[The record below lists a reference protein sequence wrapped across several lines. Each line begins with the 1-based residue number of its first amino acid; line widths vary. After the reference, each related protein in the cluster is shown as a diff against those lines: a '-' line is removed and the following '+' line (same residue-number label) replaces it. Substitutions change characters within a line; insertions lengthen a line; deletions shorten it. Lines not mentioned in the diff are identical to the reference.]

1 MAIYIPPEI
10 VNATPAEKAALYN
23 NLLSQGYSDEEIRV
37 AAGAPRDD
45 NWAMLQQLAAQQVK
59 PAQNFSGL
67 FSSGKA
73 LEDQAQQVLAASGK
87 ANDPRFADAIV
98 GSFVQDGVTYNVQGD
113 GSIQGIIETPTGA
126 YLAGGFTPTGQQATE
141 QLSTRFEETDLDR
154 ALGIL
159 ANAAIA
165 AGTGLALGP
174 AGVGA
179 LGIPGAAAAGAGLT
193 NLVNTADL
201 ESALRAAALGG
212 LTAYG
217 VQNLFP
223 GAGATAPVDDF
234 LAADVAQLAAQGI
247 PEEQIAQILT
257 QEGVAANVI
266 NAALDA
272 QFGTSAPGSAKGL
285 GTPSTSSGAEQVA
298 ITGQNVSNLGA
309 LSSLAPALAAFVPSQ
324 TLPSIE
330 VTGQTIKPDLTV
342 PSAVSAALP
351 AVLGGTVQQ
360 VGITGQTIPKTEPVA
375 PSAAAVGSIIPGI
388 QAAVPSA
395 AEQVQVTGTRETPT
409 TIDASGLGAALPT
422 IPASIAAALP
432 AVLGGNI
439 QQAIVEGTKITKQP
453 SESMAAATGAII
465 PSITA
470 AIPSAADQVQV
481 TGKKETPTTID
492 ASGLGAAL
500 PAIPA
505 IVKATLP
512 EPIKPPAKKE
522 DSLFTPSD
530 ILKLLTLLGGTAA
543 VGGASSGMGSVGGT
557 PSSDRMIGSTTP
569 QFGDDYYAA
578 VQRYYNAY
586 MPETPRNVA
595 GPLQQWYENKYG
607 A

>member
-10 VNATPAEKAALYN
+10 VNATPVEKAALYN
-23 NLLSQGYSDEEIRV
+23 ILLSQGYSDEEIRV

-45 NWAMLQQLAAQQVK
+45 SWAMLQQIAAQQTN

-67 FSSGKA
+67 FGSSNV
-73 LEDQAQQVLAASGK
+73 LEDQAQKVLAASGK
-87 ANDPRFADAIV
+87 ANDPKFADAIV

-141 QLSTRFEETDLDR
+141 KLSTRFEETDLDR

-165 AGTGLALGP
+165 AGTGFALGP

-179 LGIPGAAAAGAGLT
+179 LGVPGAAATGAGIT

-201 ESALRAAALGG
+201 ESALKAAALGG

-217 VQNLFP
+217 VQSLFP
-223 GAGATAPVDDF
+223 GAGATTPVDDF
-234 LAADVAQLAAQGI
+234 IAADVAQLAAQGI

-285 GTPSTSSGAEQVA
+285 GTPSIPSGAEQVA
-298 ITGQNVSNLGA
+298 VTGQNVSNLGA
-309 LSSLAPALAAFVPSQ
+309 LSSLAPALASVVPAQ

-342 PSAVSAALP
+342 PETVSAALP
-351 AVLGGTVQQ
+351 AVMGGTTQQ
-360 VGITGQTIPKTEPVA
+360 VGVTGQNISKTEPVA
-375 PSAAAVGSIIPGI
+375 PAAAAVGSIIPGI

-395 AEQVQVTGTRETPT
+395 ADQVQVTGKKETST
-409 TIDASGLGAALPT
+409 TIDDSGLAAALST
-422 IPASIAAALP
+422 LPASIAAALP
-432 AVLGGNI
+432 TVLGGDI
-439 QQAIVEGTKITKQP
+439 QQAIVEGTRLTDKP
-453 SESMAAATGAII
+453 AESIAAATGAII

-470 AIPSAADQVQV
+470 AVPSAADKVEV
-481 TGKKETPTTID
+481 TATKEKPTTID

-505 IVKATLP
+505 AVSATLP
-512 EPIKPPAKKE
+512 EPTKPPVKKE

-530 ILKLLTLLGGTAA
+530 ILKLLTILGGTAA
-543 VGGASSGMGSVGGT
+543 VGGAGTGTSSVGSI
-557 PSSDRMIGSTTP
+557 PSSDSMLGSTTP
-569 QFGDDYYAA
+569 QFGPDYYAA